1 MVAEIYLT
9 GIDGMLIWQ
18 WKYLG
23 YWGVQMRK
31 SCWSDAGGGGK
42 DMKDAVNRVA
52 IKDISEKVNA
62 PEWI

>member
-1 MVAEIYLT
+1 MVCWFDSENTLAI
-9 GIDGMLIWQ
+9 GGS
-18 WKYLG
+18 K
-23 YWGVQMRK
+23 WGSYVGLR
-31 SCWSDAGGGGK
+31 GGGGGGGE

>member
-1 MVAEIYLT
+1 MVCWFDSENTLAI
-9 GIDGMLIWQ
+9 GGS
-18 WKYLG
+18 K
-23 YWGVQMRK
+23 WGSHVGLRGGE
-31 SCWSDAGGGGK
+31 GGGGE

>member
-1 MVAEIYLT
+1 MVCWFDIENTLAI
-9 GIDGMLIWQ
+9 GVS
-18 WKYLG
+18 K
-23 YWGVQMRK
+23 WGSRVGLREGE
-31 SCWSDAGGGGK
+31 GGR

>member
-1 MVAEIYLT
+1 MVCWFDSENTLAIGGSKWGSHVGLT
-9 GIDGMLIWQ
+9 
-18 WKYLG
+18 
-23 YWGVQMRK
+23 R
-31 SCWSDAGGGGK
+31 GGGGE